1 MKILR
6 ATSRG
11 ELDKW
16 YDEKALKSL
25 DEEQGRRRLCGAEVE
40 ALIGFAT
47 ADNLLDKC
55 MPVLGDLIGESG
67 QKRRASMISPMTRN
81 MLYGLVRK
89 VQANQL
95 ITIANNVNNVNITLS
110 AVPTGGYCNIAWE
123 HMQTICD
130 QALATCQMGCDKS
143 RDESKRCPVRKALD
157 TVPGLREVRKS
168 RGNTQDCPYA
178 DMSLEWEVPEA

>member
-16 YDEKALKSL
+16 YDEKALKNL
-25 DEEQGRRRLCGAEVE
+25 DEEQGRRRLCGAEGE